1 MLKWN
6 TDSRKT
12 KILKE
17 LGSQPEMTMNNE
29 QKFFG
34 QMSNEKWPISLTRI
48 FKICC
53 LHELVTFG
61 L

>member
-12 KILKE
+12 KILKD
-17 LGSQPEMTMNNE
+17 LGSQPEMIMNNE
-29 QKFFG
+29 QKFFS
-34 QMSNEKWPISLTRI
+34 QMSNEKWPISLTSI